1 MAGLNLNLNLKMTV
15 QQKIIV
21 EQVEERYVNGVF
33 TYRSNARILE

>member
-1 MAGLNLNLNLKMTV
+1 MAVLNLNLTV

>member
-1 MAGLNLNLNLKMTV
+1 MAGLNLNLNLNLTV

>member
-1 MAGLNLNLNLKMTV
+1 MAVLNLNLTV

-33 TYRSNARILE
+33 TYRSNAKILE

>member
-1 MAGLNLNLNLKMTV
+1 MAGLNLTV

>member
-1 MAGLNLNLNLKMTV
+1 MAGLNLNLTV